1 LGLRF
6 NDCEITGNSSQP
18 HSMSEFFINRPIF
31 AMVISILM
39 VILGLLVLRGIP
51 VSQYPEITP
60 PMVKVTANYSGANAV
75 NMEQTVATPLEQ
87 QVNGVEQMIYMRSI
101 NTNDGATTLEVSFEV
116 GTNLDNANMLTQNRV
131 SQANPF
137 LPPEV
142 KELGVTTKK
151 SLTFPLMLVSL
162 RSPKQ
167 TYDSKF
173 INNYAFINVVDHLKR
188 INGVGDVFVFGGSE
202 YSMRIWLKPD
212 LLARYGLTVQEV
224 TQALKEQNVIKTGGS
239 FGSEPATPNTQNT
252 YVAQLQSRLISE
264 KEFGNI
270 VLKSSD
276 TGALVYLRDVAR
288 VELGTED
295 YKMTSRLNSTPAS
308 TIAVYQIP
316 GTNALEVADK
326 IKAKMAELEQR
337 FPPDMEKAYALDTTL
352 AVSEGINEIVHTLFE
367 AVILVILVVFLFL
380 QDWRATLIPLLT
392 VPVSL
397 IGTFMVFPLLGF
409 SVNVLSLLGLVLAIG
424 LVVDDAIVVVEAVM
438 HHIEHGLSPKEATR
452 KAMKEVAGPVVAIA
466 VILAAVFV
474 PVAMTG
480 GITGRLYQQ
489 FAITIAISV
498 AFSAFNALTLSPAL
512 ASILLKPKKESKGL
526 LARFFSAFNR
536 VFDRFTNG
544 YIKTA
549 GFFARK
555 LLITGLILGAIV
567 LVTVA
572 LGKKIPAG
580 FVPEEDQGYFLMAVQ
595 LPDAA
600 SLQRTDAVTRKVEA
614 ILAKY
619 KDDIELYTTV
629 NGNNLL
635 TNTVSPNSATFFVSL
650 KEWKHRTKTAIQ
662 LAQEINA
669 LCMKSITE
677 ATVIAVGPPPII
689 GLGNGAGFS
698 MYLQDLGGG
707 TPQYLAQ
714 QAQKFIAEASKR
726 PEIGR
731 IYTLY
736 RANVPQKSIIV
747 DKDKVQKLGMSV
759 DAVNQTISVL
769 MGSSFVNNFNQFG
782 RQYKTYVMA
791 DENYRMRPEDLA
803 QYYSKDKSGNMIP
816 LSTLVTVKD
825 TIGPQ
830 YTNHFN
836 IYRAAELGG
845 VPAAGYSS
853 ADALRALEETAKSIL
868 PADIGYQWSNIS
880 FQEKASEGQGA
891 TVFAMALLFVFL
903 ILAAQYESWKLPFS
917 VLLGTPWA
925 VMAALLGLFI
935 AGIFSLSYVNNV
947 FAQIGLVMLIGLNA
961 KNAIL
966 IIEFAKM
973 KRDAGEDTLP
983 AALDGAKLRFRPI
996 LMTSLA
1002 FILGVIP
1009 LLTAW
1014 GAGAEARKV
1023 MGMAVFSGMIGATI
1037 IGVLLIPAF
1046 YVMIEGKKKITP
1058 KVIEGEIKQEGGH

>member
-1 LGLRF
+1 
-6 NDCEITGNSSQP
+6 
-18 HSMSEFFINRPIF
+18 MSEFFINRPIF

-60 PMVKVTANYSGANAV
+60 PMVKITANYSGASAV
-75 NMEQTVATPLEQ
+75 NMEQTVATPIEQ
-87 QVNGVEQMIYMRSI
+87 QVNGVENMIYMRSI

-142 KELGVTTKK
+142 TALGVTTKK

-162 RSPKQ
+162 SSPNK
-167 TYDSKF
+167 TYDAQF
-173 INNYAFINVVDHLKR
+173 INNYAFINVVDNLKR
-188 INGVGDVFVFGGSE
+188 INGVGDVFVFGGAE

-212 LLARYGLTVQEV
+212 LLARYDLTVQDV
-224 TQALKEQNVIKTGGS
+224 SSALKEQNVIKTGGS
-239 FGSEPATPNTQNT
+239 FGDEPAVSGTQNT

-264 KEFGNI
+264 REFGNI
-270 VLKSSD
+270 VLKSN
-276 TGALVYLRDVAR
+276 TNGALVYLRDVAR
-288 VELGTED
+288 IELGTEN
-295 YKMTSRLNSTPAS
+295 YKMSSRLNRSPAS
-308 TIAVYQIP
+308 TIAIYQIP
-316 GTNALEVADK
+316 GTNALEIADK
-326 IKAKMAELEQR
+326 IKAEMEKLEQR
-337 FPPDMEKAYALDTTL
+337 FPPDLKKDYALDTTL
-352 AVSEGINEIVHTLFE
+352 AVSEGINEILHTLFE
-367 AVILVILVVFLFL
+367 AVLLVILVVFLFL

-397 IGTFMVFPLLGF
+397 IGTFIVFPLLGF

-466 VILAAVFV
+466 IILAAVFV

-526 LARFFSAFNR
+526 LQRFFDAFNR
-536 VFDRFTNG
+536 FFDRFTNG
-544 YIKTA
+544 YTRTA
-549 GFFARK
+549 SFFARK
-555 LLITGLILGAIV
+555 LIITGLVLGGIV
-567 LVTVA
+567 LATVL

-580 FVPEEDQGYFLMAVQ
+580 FVPEEDQGYFLIAVQ

-600 SLQRTDAVTRKVEA
+600 SLQRTDAVTKKVED
-614 ILAKY
+614 ILAK
-619 KDDIELYTTV
+619 IPEVELTTV
-629 NGNNLL
+629 INGNNLL
-635 TNTVSPNSATFFVSL
+635 TNTVSPNSATFFISL
-650 KEWKHRTKTAIQ
+650 KEWAHREKTAVQ
-662 LAQEINA
+662 LTQEINA
-669 LCMKSITE
+669 ICMKSITE
-677 ATVIAVGPPPII
+677 ATVIAIGPPPII

-698 MYLQDLGGG
+698 MYLQDLGGSS
-707 TPQYLAQ
+707 PQYLAQ
-714 QAQKFIAEASKR
+714 QSQKFIAEASKR
-726 PEIGR
+726 PEIGKVF
-731 IYTLY
+731 TLY
-736 RANVPQKSIIV
+736 RANVPQKAIIV
-747 DKDKVQKLGMSV
+747 DKDKVQKLGMSL
-759 DAVNQTISVL
+759 DAVNQTISTL
-769 MGSSFVNNFNQFG
+769 MGSSFINNFNQFG
-782 RQYKTYVMA
+782 RQYKTYLMA
-791 DENYRMRPEDLA
+791 DAGFRMRPEDLA
-803 QYYSKDKSGNMIP
+803 QYYSRDKNGNMVP
-816 LSTLVTVKD
+816 MSTLVTVKD

-836 IYRAAELGG
+836 IYRSCELTG
-845 VPAAGYSS
+845 VPAPGYSS
-853 ADALRALEETAKSIL
+853 AQALAALEETAKAVL
-868 PADIGYQWSNIS
+868 PADMSYSWSNIS
-880 FQEKASEGQGA
+880 YQEKAAEGKGA

-925 VMAALLGLFI
+925 VMGAFLGLFI
-935 AGIFSLSYVNNV
+935 AGIFSLSYVNNI

-966 IIEFAKM
+966 IVEFAKM
-973 KRDAGEDTLP
+973 KADAGEDVFNS
-983 AALDGAKLRFRPI
+983 AIDGAKLRFRPI

-1009 LLTAW
+1009 LLTAA

-1023 MGMAVFSGMIGATI
+1023 MGMAVFSGMIAATI

-1046 YVMIEGKKKITP
+1046 FVMIEGRKKKKKDGDAGSINL
-1058 KVIEGEIKQEGGH
+1058 KAEGGH